1 MGPIKVPYF
10 NLQLEQGQGQR
21 QQRRQRRQRRRRR
34 RREGGGGRKQKSLRQ
49 RLRIDNRAVIKSGP
63 KLVHLRKRPLRTF
76 APIYRSNLP

>member
-10 NLQLEQGQGQR
+10 NLQLEQGQRQ
-21 QQRRQRRQRRRRR
+21 QQRRQRRRRRRRR

-63 KLVHLRKRPLRTF
+63 KLVHLRKTPLRTF